1 MIEQFLLSD
10 QTLFRNPD
18 VLEVDYMPDQVFF
31 REVQLADLAFQM
43 RPGMSGMR
51 PANILCRGLP
61 GTGKTTC
68 IHHLFSE
75 IEGATKRLVPIYV
88 NCQAD
93 RTKYSVYARLYT
105 KLLGHAPPRTGVAV
119 RRLMDEIAKVVVSRD
134 VVLLVCLDDLH
145 YLMYEDNLNSVL
157 YSLLRMYLDYP
168 GCRVGVIM
176 CESDMD
182 LNLSRAV
189 DGSVYSS
196 LCAEEV
202 SFPPYSGDEIRAILK
217 ERMREAIWPG
227 VISAEMLDLIVLR
240 TQKAA
245 DLRVGLD
252 LLKRSVMK
260 AERAARSTV
269 VREDI
274 VYAYGDASLV
284 RLKETVRVLSEKERC
299 ILRVIADLRS
309 YPVVTSGM
317 VFARVQDLQAVSYT
331 SFYERLKTLSHLG
344 LIELTVRQAKGG
356 TSEIRLRYEAEEV
369 EKVCGGKK
377 EG

>member
-1 MIEQFLLSD
+1 MRQRFLLSD
-10 QTLFRNPD
+10 QTLFKNPD
-18 VLEVDYMPDQVFF
+18 ILEFDYMPDQISF
-31 REVQLADLAFQM
+31 REMQLADLAFRI
-43 RPGMSGMR
+43 RPGMAGMR
-51 PANILCRGLP
+51 PVNILCRGLP

-75 IEGATKRLVPIYV
+75 IEEATKRLVPVYV
-88 NCQAD
+88 NCQND
-93 RTKYSVYARLYT
+93 RTKYSVYSRIYS

-119 RRLMDEIAKVVVSRD
+119 SRLMDAIAKVMVERD
-134 VVLLVCLDDLH
+134 IVLLICLDDLH
-145 YLMYEDNLNSVL
+145 YLMYEDVLNSVL

-168 GCRVGVIM
+168 GCRVSVIM
-176 CESDMD
+176 CESDLD
-182 LNLSRAV
+182 LDLSRAV
-189 DGSVYSS
+189 DGSVSSS

-217 ERMREAIWPG
+217 DRMREAIWPG
-227 VISAEMLDLIVLR
+227 VISAEMLDLIVLQ

-252 LLKRSVMK
+252 LLKRSVLK
-260 AERAARSTV
+260 AEWAARSTV

-284 RLKETVRVLSEKERC
+284 RLRETVRVLSDKERC
-299 ILRVIADLRS
+299 ILRIIADLRS

-317 VFARVQDLQAVSYT
+317 VFARVQDLGGVCYT
-331 SFYERLKTLSHLG
+331 SFYERVKTLEKLG
-344 LIELTVRQAKGG
+344 LVQLTVRQAKGR

-377 EG
+377 KG

>member
-1 MIEQFLLSD
+1 
-10 QTLFRNPD
+10 
-18 VLEVDYMPDQVFF
+18 
-31 REVQLADLAFQM
+31 
-43 RPGMSGMR
+43 
-51 PANILCRGLP
+51 
-61 GTGKTTC
+61 
-68 IHHLFSE
+68 
-75 IEGATKRLVPIYV
+75 
-88 NCQAD
+88 
-93 RTKYSVYARLYT
+93 
-105 KLLGHAPPRTGVAV
+105 V

-227 VISAEMLDLIVLR
+227 VISSEMLDLIVLR

-331 SFYERLKTLSHLG
+331 SFYERVKTLSNLG
-344 LIELTVRQAKGG
+344 LIELTIRQAKGR